1 MPEEIWLF
9 LKLARLFTHCTGEWK
24 SSPISKQTN
33 FFRQLS
39 RSHIVIT
46 LICFHFSSMIA
57 KKIFLFLFP
66 SHNVFIWLLLD
77 LKMLFWVFLSSKR
90 FPFGLDSMPW
100 WTELQLYPGK
110 GKEAFP
116 PKTKAALSLRHF
128 FVNKTFF
135 REDNCQ
141 IPWWNSFPIY
151 VVVTTTHFC

>member
-1 MPEEIWLF
+1 MIIFEIGTLVHSLYRRVKKFANFKTNKF
-9 LKLARLFTHCTGEWK
+9 LQATQSFLYRHNSNLL
-24 SSPISKQTN
+24 S
-33 FFRQLS
+33 FFFNGS
-39 RSHIVIT
+39 Y
-46 LICFHFSSMIA
+46 
-57 KKIFLFLFP
+57 KNIFVP